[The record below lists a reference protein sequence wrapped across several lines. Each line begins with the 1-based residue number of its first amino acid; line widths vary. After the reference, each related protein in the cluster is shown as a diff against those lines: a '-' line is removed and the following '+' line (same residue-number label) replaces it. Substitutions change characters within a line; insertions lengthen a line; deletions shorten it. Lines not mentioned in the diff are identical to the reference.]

1 MPGSEEAGQI
11 RKEHVEPKPDPASH
25 NLSSQCFLPHQ
36 LAGVEPSSAIACQL
50 GSLARVLEWLRL
62 EYYETERV
70 CQVWS
75 SAGGT
80 RSLIV
85 QG

>member
-1 MPGSEEAGQI
+1 MPGSEQAGQI

-62 EYYETERV
+62 EYYELVHGKLGARR
-70 CQVWS
+70 
-75 SAGGT
+75 AGT

>member
-1 MPGSEEAGQI
+1 MPGSEQAGQI

-25 NLSSQCFLPHQ
+25 NLSSRCFLPHQ

>member
-1 MPGSEEAGQI
+1 MPGSEQAGQI
-11 RKEHVEPKPDPASH
+11 RKEHVEPKADPASH

-62 EYYETERV
+62 EYYEERV